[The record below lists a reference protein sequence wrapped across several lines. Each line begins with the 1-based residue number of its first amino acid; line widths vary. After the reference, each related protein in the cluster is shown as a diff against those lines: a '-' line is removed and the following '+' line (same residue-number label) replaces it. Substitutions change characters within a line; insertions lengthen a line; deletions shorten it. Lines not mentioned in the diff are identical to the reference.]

1 MTCVGLFNGFFPQ
14 IVELLD
20 PVPLLHVS
28 AVLRVS
34 GGERG
39 RGRGELGEAL
49 LSWSRAVAD
58 DHRAL
63 PLGGKLQGTRGAL
76 TRLMSRP
83 ATRRGLRKCFPLS
96 QNVRQDSIPA
106 RGEIFI

>member
-1 MTCVGLFNGFFPQ
+1 MRRTFNGFFPQ

-39 RGRGELGEAL
+39 RGRGRGELGEAL
-49 LSWSRAVAD
+49 LGRSRAVAD
-58 DHRAL
+58 NHRAL

-76 TRLMSRP
+76 TRLMYRP
-83 ATRRGLRKCFPLS
+83 ATRRGSGKSFPLS

-106 RGEIFI
+106 WG